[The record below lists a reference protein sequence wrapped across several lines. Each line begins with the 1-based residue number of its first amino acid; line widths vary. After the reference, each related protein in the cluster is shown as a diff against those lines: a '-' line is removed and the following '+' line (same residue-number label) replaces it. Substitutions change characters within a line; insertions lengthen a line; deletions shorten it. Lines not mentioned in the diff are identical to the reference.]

1 MDRVLKWEL
10 NGGLLEVSISFAS
23 LKPAEVRYLFNLLV
37 TEDMF
42 VIWESLIR
50 HILGQTDLHVI
61 LSNMSFRVPQVFSIL
76 FLCF

>member
-50 HILGQTDLHVI
+50 HILG
-61 LSNMSFRVPQVFSIL
+61 
-76 FLCF
+76 